1 MPRTIF
7 ENIVI
12 EKFEETLFLAFCKYM
27 PIRFF
32 EILFIEKGAGTLV
45 INEHKVRYND
55 HQIFILIPNDKY
67 NFEIEQPTSVS
78 TIKFLYSFF
87 NTSSSDEN
95 HSQRKEWFKKIETI
109 LHSANRTSH
118 LKLQSKTEE
127 SSIYSL
133 FTVLCNEYNDDHL
146 KNEAILKSTLH
157 SILHIISRNVSP
169 ISFKVS
175 DSKIQDII
183 NYIHYHIHDSKKL
196 SKKEIAHQFHL
207 SENYVSEFFKR
218 EMGISLKKYILTYKI
233 KLAETR
239 LKYTDS
245 TVTEVAHEL
254 GFTDSSHL
262 DKTFVSYKGIT
273 AGAYKMSLKT
283 Q

>member
-12 EKFEETLFLAFCKYM
+12 EKFEETTFLAFCKYM

-45 INEHKVRYND
+45 INNHKVRYND
-55 HQIFILIPNDKY
+55 NQIFILIPNDKY
-67 NFEIEQPTSVS
+67 NFEIEKPTSVS

-87 NTSSSDEN
+87 NTSSLDEH

-118 LKLQSKTEE
+118 LRLQSKTDE

-133 FTVLCNEYNDDHL
+133 FTVLCNEYNDADL

-157 SILHIISRNVSP
+157 SILRIIARNVSHIP
-169 ISFKVS
+169 IKVS

-233 KLAETR
+233 KLVETR
-239 LKYTDS
+239 LQYTDL
-245 TVTEVAHEL
+245 TVTEIAQEL

-262 DKTFVSYKGIT
+262 DKTFISYKGIT
-273 AGAYKMSLKT
+273 AGAYKMSLKAE
-283 Q
+283 